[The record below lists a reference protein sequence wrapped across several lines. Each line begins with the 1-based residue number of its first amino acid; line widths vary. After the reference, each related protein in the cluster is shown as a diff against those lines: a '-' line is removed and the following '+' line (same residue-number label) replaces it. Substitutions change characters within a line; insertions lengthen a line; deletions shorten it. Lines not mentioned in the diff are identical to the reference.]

1 MEGIVEEREGR
12 GVLVIEERK
21 KKELRI
27 KKIVV
32 EEEKQI
38 EKIMEMM
45 VEIEVE
51 EKRID
56 EVKSK
61 NEEMKKIKREMI
73 GMEYEI
79 IREKMGEEEDYELK
93 DEIVIE
99 KNNKKLIEL

>member
-1 MEGIVEEREGR
+1 
-12 GVLVIEERK
+12 
-21 KKELRI
+21 
-27 KKIVV
+27 
-32 EEEKQI
+32 
-38 EKIMEMM
+38 MEMM

-99 KNNKKLIEL
+99 KNNKKLIELWKNIEYGERNVIRKERKNKR

>member
-79 IREKMGEEEDYELK
+79 IREKMREEEDYELK